1 MKLMGFSFR
10 RRKMV
15 FLFVG
20 VLVACFGIYLSS
32 EIAAKEL
39 QRNECVFLVHGL
51 GRTKHSMGVMKRH
64 LKKEGYRVVSV
75 SYDSRSLSV
84 DDSVAELK
92 KAVSN
97 ELNSAKP
104 PAKIH
109 FVTHSL
115 GWILTRKILEK
126 NAPEQLGRVVMLS
139 PPNHGSELPDKLGKI
154 KLYRKVTGPA
164 GMELGTEK
172 DSYPNSM
179 GAVKFSLG
187 VITGDR
193 SLNPLY
199 SGCIPGKDDGK
210 VSVDS
215 AKVDGMADF
224 LVVHSSHTWIMNRKA
239 VCKQVVYF
247 LQNGEFESDK
257 DCSASI

>member
-1 MKLMGFSFR
+1 MKIIGLSFR
-10 RRKMV
+10 SRKTV
-15 FLFVG
+15 FLFAG
-20 VLVACFGIYLSS
+20 VLVACVGIFLSS
-32 EIAAKEL
+32 EMSAKEV

-84 DDSVAELK
+84 DESVAELK

-97 ELNSAKP
+97 ELNSAMP

-115 GWILTRKILEK
+115 GGILTRKILESEV
-126 NAPEQLGRVVMLS
+126 PEQLGRVVMLS

-154 KLYRKVTGPA
+154 TGPA

-179 GAVKFSLG
+179 GTVKFSLG

-193 SLNPLY
+193 SLNPFY

-224 LVVHSSHTWIMNRKA
+224 LVVHSSHTWIMNRK
-239 VCKQVVYF
+239 VVRNQVVCF
-247 LQNGEFESDK
+247 LQNGEFEREK
-257 DCSASI
+257 E

>member
-1 MKLMGFSFR
+1 MKLIGLSFIS
-10 RRKMV
+10 RKTV

-20 VLVACFGIYLSS
+20 VFVACVGLFLSS
-32 EIAAKEL
+32 EMSAKEVR
-39 QRNECVFLVHGL
+39 RNECVFLVHGL
-51 GRTKHSMGVMKRH
+51 GRTEHSMGVMKRH
-64 LKKEGYRVVSV
+64 LKKEGYKVISV
-75 SYDSRSLSV
+75 SYDSRTLSV
-84 DDSVAELK
+84 DEAVAELRI
-92 KAVSN
+92 AVSN
-97 ELNSAKP
+97 ELNSVSAP
-104 PAKIH
+104 DKIH

-115 GWILTRKILEK
+115 GGILTRKILESD
-126 NAPEQLGRVVMLS
+126 APQQLGRVVMLS

-154 KLYRKVTGPA
+154 PLYKKVTGPA

-172 DSYPNSM
+172 DSYPNRL
-179 GAVKFSLG
+179 GPVKFSLG

-224 LVVHSSHTWIMNRKA
+224 LVVHSSHTWIMNRK
-239 VCKQVVYF
+239 VVRNQVVCF
-247 LQNGEFESDK
+247 LQNGEFEREK
-257 DCSASI
+257 E